1 VRILLLL
8 GAGLALA
15 ACAHRAEE
23 TGAAPDQGDTTAVTH
38 AIDSQRPDSVAPG
51 MARDTAFVGQDT
63 PTPGGLGGLSDS
75 VQVDSSGV
83 VTDTTQAGTV
93 GNDSTQAPRQ

>member
-1 VRILLLL
+1 MRFLLFL

-15 ACAHRAEE
+15 ACAHRTEE
-23 TGAAPDQGDTTAVTH
+23 TGAAPDRGDTVVTRAIDSTAVTGR
-38 AIDSQRPDSVAPG
+38 QRPDSVVPG

-63 PTPGGLGGLSDS
+63 SAP
-75 VQVDSSGV
+75 GV

>member
-1 VRILLLL
+1 MRFLLFL

-23 TGAAPDQGDTTAVTH
+23 TGAAPDRGDTTAVTH
-38 AIDSQRPDSVAPG
+38 ATDSQRPDSVVPG

-63 PTPGGLGGLSDS
+63 SAP
-75 VQVDSSGV
+75 GV